1 MKRRDDHPPAA
12 APAFVGHARTV
23 ALLTLLSRLSGLARD
38 AVASRAFGASL
49 VWSAFVTAF
58 VIPNLFR
65 RLFGEGALSAAFIP
79 AYTRA
84 REEDPAHAARLASLT
99 VLLTSA
105 LLWGIVIA
113 AELVLGAVLML
124 ASLSDGAR
132 LLVLL
137 TMIMLPYMPLVC
149 ATALLG
155 GMLQVHDRF
164 VPHAAS
170 PVILNVCMIGA
181 AAWFALAPEAPDLE
195 RAAIAVGGAVVLAG
209 VLQVAWCAWSVRTEV
224 RWTRDIAPARAA
236 GMQMVRKMGPVI
248 IGLGALQLSSLIDA
262 MIAGLP
268 LAIGDTLTLGART
281 ITYPLDEA
289 SASVLFFAQRLYQF
303 PLGVFGIAIATAVF
317 PALAR
322 SASDAGDFAQTI
334 RHGVRASLFISI
346 PATIGLILVR
356 DPLIGVIYLGGDFT
370 PEDAR
375 RVSRVLIGYAP
386 AVWAYSLTHVL
397 TRAFYAAGRTGE
409 PMRTGLIAV
418 GINLVLN
425 VALIWS
431 LGESGLAWATSIAA
445 MAQTLLL
452 MRLLRSRLDLHA
464 LLDRDL
470 VVSIASSLALAL
482 AMGAL
487 LLALQAV
494 WAIGADSWGGA
505 LLRLARDTTVGGV
518 FYLAGARLLAR
529 PEVGWLLKRRV

>member
-1 MKRRDDHPPAA
+1 MSSDARPS
-12 APAFVGHARTV
+12 FVGHARTV
-23 ALLTLLSRLSGLARD
+23 ALLTLLSRMSGLVRD

-79 AYTRA
+79 AYTQA
-84 REEDPAHAARLASLT
+84 REDDPAQAARLASLT
-99 VLLTSA
+99 LLLTSA
-105 LLWGIVIA
+105 LLWAIVIVV
-113 AELVLGAVLML
+113 EIVLASLL
-124 ASLSDGAR
+124 IAASLSDGGR
-132 LLVLL
+132 LLALL

-170 PVILNVCMIGA
+170 PVLLNLCMIGA
-181 AAWFALAPEAPDLE
+181 AVWFALLPESPDL
-195 RAAIAVGGAVVLAG
+195 RAGAIAVASAVVIAG
-209 VLQVAWCAWSVRTEV
+209 VLQVTWCAWSLRKEV
-224 RWTRDIAPARAA
+224 RWTRDVAPARDA
-236 GMQMVRKMGPVI
+236 GVEMVRKLGPVI
-248 IGLGALQLSSLIDA
+248 VGLGALQLSSLIDA

-268 LAIGDTLTLGART
+268 LAIGTTLTLGERT

-289 SASVLFFAQRLYQF
+289 SASVLFFGQRLYQF

-322 SASDAGDFAQTI
+322 TARNAGDFAQTI

-346 PATIGLILVR
+346 PATVGLVLIR
-356 DPLIGVIYLGGDFT
+356 EPLIGVIYLGGDFT
-370 PEDAR
+370 EADAA
-375 RVSRVLIGYAP
+375 RVSSVLLGYAL

-397 TRAFYAAGRTGE
+397 TRAFYAAGRTGD

-418 GINLVLN
+418 CINLALN
-425 VALIWS
+425 VSLIWW

-445 MAQTLLL
+445 MAQTLMLAW
-452 MRLLRSRLDLHA
+452 LLRTKLA
-464 LLDRDL
+464 LRGVFDRDL
-470 VVSIASSLALAL
+470 VVSVASSVAIALV
-482 AMGAL
+482 MGGAL
-487 LLALQAV
+487 IAMQAV
-494 WAIGADSWGGA
+494 WEIAGETWGGS
-505 LLRLARDTTVGGV
+505 LLRLLRDTTVGALV
-518 FYLAGARLLAR
+518 YLLASRVLAR
-529 PEVGWLLKRRV
+529 PEVAWLLNRRV